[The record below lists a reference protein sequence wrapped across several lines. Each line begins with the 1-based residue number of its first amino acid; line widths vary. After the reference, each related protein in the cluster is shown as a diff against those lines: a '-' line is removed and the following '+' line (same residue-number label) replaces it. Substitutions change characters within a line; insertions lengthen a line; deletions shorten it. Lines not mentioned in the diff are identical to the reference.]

1 MEGKA
6 LSLYSAF
13 PVQEVINLKLTPFY
27 FARFDQFKALTE
39 FSLLITPNISVAE
52 KRIFLQVAGRYPCL
66 LLTRTSSL
74 KQEIPH
80 ERTSDLILDRNE
92 ESLCG

>member
-13 PVQEVINLKLTPFY
+13 PVQEVINLKSIPFY

-39 FSLLITPNISVAE
+39 HSLLITPNISAAE
-52 KRIFLQVAGRYPCL
+52 KRIFLQVAGKYPCL
-66 LLTRTSSL
+66 PLTRISFL

-80 ERTSDLILDRNE
+80 ERTLDLILDRDE
-92 ESLCG
+92 ESL

>member
-13 PVQEVINLKLTPFY
+13 PVQEVINLKSIPFY

-39 FSLLITPNISVAE
+39 HSLLITPNISAAE
-52 KRIFLQVAGRYPCL
+52 KNLSEGSRKVSLPTPVQNIL
-66 LLTRTSSL
+66 LETRNPS
-74 KQEIPH
+74 
-80 ERTSDLILDRNE
+80 
-92 ESLCG
+92 